1 MTFVNSLHKQYLMTS
16 STIGSLRQA
25 FDVLHHKG
33 LVVQSTKGPFWH
45 NLDEA
50 IHHIAEAHFHACWLE
65 VDLKQKN
72 PDELKAMSMI
82 ILETHASQRA
92 LVDMQDSR
100 TTAEQDLV
108 QIQWTLW
115 NKDVL
120 PYIELCHAV
129 RAGDIGCMED
139 LLPLMAFRFSGGG
152 NTNYLTEILELRT
165 GEPRSF
171 LPYDLA
177 QKHNIADIK
186 VHYHSMGPGASMDYL
201 KKISPVIPTLQCI
214 QCHMEK
220 EFGAHKRGSHH
231 SAPEKEADVI
241 LLTSSIC

>member
-1 MTFVNSLHKQYLMTS
+1 MQIIIHFTDWILCCLHLAGSMIMTFVNSLHKQYLMTS

-65 VDLKQKN
+65 VGNVTDLKDLKQKN

-120 PYIELCHAV
+120 PYIELRHAV
-129 RAGDIGCMED
+129 RAGDIGCME
-139 LLPLMAFRFSGGG
+139 
-152 NTNYLTEILELRT
+152 EIHLWPFDSLEV
-165 GEPRSF
+165 E
-171 LPYDLA
+171 
-177 QKHNIADIK
+177 
-186 VHYHSMGPGASMDYL
+186 
-201 KKISPVIPTLQCI
+201 TLI
-214 QCHMEK
+214 
-220 EFGAHKRGSHH
+220 
-231 SAPEKEADVI
+231 
-241 LLTSSIC
+241 T